1 VLYIVDRRG
10 IFVDSNGIF
19 ILLELVAQIVLGR
32 VLNDEEKAKLYQ
44 IFTNIPDSHKK
55 DFYLSFISN
64 MENLDT
70 ILESEETEKFLFKG
84 KVSTEG
90 IVEYQEY
97 LKSMEKSK

>member
-1 VLYIVDRRG
+1 
-10 IFVDSNGIF
+10 
-19 ILLELVAQIVLGR
+19 
-32 VLNDEEKAKLYQ
+32 
-44 IFTNIPDSHKK
+44 
-55 DFYLSFISN
+55 